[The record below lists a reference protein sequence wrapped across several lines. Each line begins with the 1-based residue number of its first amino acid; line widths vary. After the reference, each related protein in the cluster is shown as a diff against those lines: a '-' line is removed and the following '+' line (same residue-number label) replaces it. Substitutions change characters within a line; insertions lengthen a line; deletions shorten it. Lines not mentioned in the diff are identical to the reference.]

1 MFTSSLEVQVTVVG
15 VLPHVTRAPTEGF
28 FPPRSVFSRPVCLRL
43 ILKNRVKSVFFE
55 VINLSANA
63 MCSII

>member
-28 FPPRSVFSRPVCLRL
+28 
-43 ILKNRVKSVFFE
+43 
-55 VINLSANA
+55 
-63 MCSII
+63 SIQICFLVDLCV